1 LSPEFNCI
9 IVNLDGLSLRGTPLL
24 DPHVLLAS
32 ASPRRAELLT
42 QIGVQFA
49 QMAVDID
56 ESLVANESAVDYVSR
71 MAVEKAQTCW
81 ARQTGHLPA
90 LGADTTVVCG
100 EQIFGKPA
108 GQQDALKMLSQLS
121 GATHQV
127 LSAVAICR
135 GDELAF
141 RLSKTSVRFRSI
153 SLQECLNYWQ
163 TGEPIDKAGAYG
175 IQGLGAVFV
184 AGIDGSYSG
193 VVGLPL
199 EQTAELLNLF
209 DIPVWQALAP

>member
-1 LSPEFNCI
+1 M
-9 IVNLDGLSLRGTPLL
+9 L
-24 DPHVLLAS
+24 DPHILLAS

-42 QIGVQFA
+42 QIGVHFA

-56 ESLVANESAVDYVSR
+56 ESHNPGESPTDYVSR
-71 MAVEKAQTCW
+71 MAVEKAQRGW
-81 ARQTGHLPA
+81 ARQTGSLPA
-90 LGADTTVVCG
+90 LGADTSVVCG

-108 GQQDALKMLSQLS
+108 DKQDALNMLAQLS

-127 LSAVAICR
+127 LSAVAICK

-153 SLQECLNYWQ
+153 STRECHSYWQ
-163 TGEPIDKAGAYG
+163 TGEPRDKAGAYG

-184 AGIDGSYSG
+184 AGLEGSYSG

-199 EQTAELLNLF
+199 EQTAELLGLF
-209 DIPVWQALAP
+209 NIPVWQTLEP